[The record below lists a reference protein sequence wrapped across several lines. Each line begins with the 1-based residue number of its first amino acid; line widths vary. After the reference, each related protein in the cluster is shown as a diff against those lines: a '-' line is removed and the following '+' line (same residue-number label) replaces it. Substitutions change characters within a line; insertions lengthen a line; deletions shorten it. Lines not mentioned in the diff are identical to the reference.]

1 MKKTYNIVVDCAN
14 CANLME
20 SAAKKID
27 GVKDVVVN
35 FMTQKIVVDFADGA
49 EAKTVMDKVLQACQK
64 VDSDCEIDL

>member
-35 FMTQKIVVDFADGA
+35 FMTQKIVVDFAEGA

>member
-35 FMTQKIVVDFADGA
+35 FMTQKIVVDFAEGA
-49 EAKTVMDKVLQACQK
+49 EPKTIMDKVLQACQK